1 MEKINTIRGTL
12 EFSSALSV
20 AEAIGKQSSSLAVRK
35 LRSRNVALA
44 LREDIM
50 RAEHNPLPGNVTID
64 SLAKG

>member
-1 MEKINTIRGTL
+1 MEKINTIRETL

-20 AEAIGKQSSSLAVRK
+20 AEAIEKQSSSLAVRK
-35 LRSRNVALA
+35 IRSRNVALA

-50 RAEHNPLPGNVTID
+50 QAEHNPLPGNVTID